1 MASNLALLNSAGM
14 SIHFNFERIPWC
26 RGSPGSGQLAA
37 SAVVVKHELF
47 VGQIV
52 MDTRPV
58 DAHPPVVLAG
68 SLAGQDD
75 DCVALVCLH
84 SALS

>member
-47 VGQIV
+47 DGQSC
-52 MDTRPV
+52 DGHKAGGRSSSCGPSWLSCRPRR
-58 DAHPPVVLAG
+58 
-68 SLAGQDD
+68 
-75 DCVALVCLH
+75 
-84 SALS
+84 

>member
-1 MASNLALLNSAGM
+1 MAIIIYSAGM

-47 VGQIV
+47 DGQSC
-52 MDTRPV
+52 DGHKAAGRSSSCGPSWLSCRPRR
-58 DAHPPVVLAG
+58 
-68 SLAGQDD
+68 
-75 DCVALVCLH
+75 
-84 SALS
+84 